1 MKKIEYD
8 TLSLI
13 QEKLSKGR
21 KTKIALSI
29 AISSDN
35 TKAYVACGYNDV
47 VIFDITD
54 IPIPVGSFITNGY
67 AFSIVLSDDG
77 KIAYVADGANGIVVK
92 DVSNLNNIQNI
103 PTYGETGQIIDLKI
117 SKDGTR
123 AYAVNYKEGLIV
135 YKIIENIPYCIEL
148 HKIASYS
155 MPYWNKHSFVV
166 SNDDKTIFV
175 LKEDSGIDTI
185 ELCNDKIITKESFT
199 TQDKINRIILSDN
212 QKIAY
217 AVSGEN
223 VIVLSIENNSLKKVI
238 NTHFLNGFVEDIIIS
253 GSYAYAKIGKDLIEL
268 VSIVKF

>member
-13 QEKLSKGR
+13 QEKLSKCR

-29 AISSDN
+29 AISSDG
-35 TKAYVACGYNDV
+35 TKAYVACGYGGV

-54 IPIPVGSFITNGY
+54 IPIQVGSFKTHGY
-67 AFSIVLSDDG
+67 TFNVALSSDG
-77 KIAYVADGANGIVVK
+77 TKVYVSDGSNGITVK
-92 DVSNLNNIQNI
+92 YVSDPHNIQNVVVGGNI
-103 PTYGETGQIIDLKI
+103 GYTVYIKL
-117 SKDGTR
+117 SSDGTK
-123 AYAVNYKEGLIV
+123 AYTINYESGLVI
-135 YKIIENIPYCIEL
+135 YKLIDNGMFVEL

-155 MPYWNKHSFVV
+155 MPCWNKHSFTI

-217 AVSGEN
+217 AISGEN

-238 NTHFLNGFVEDIIIS
+238 NTHSLNRFVEDIIIS
-253 GSYAYAKIGKDLIEL
+253 GSDAYAKIGKDLIEL

>member
-8 TLSLI
+8 ILSLI

-21 KTKIALSI
+21 KTKIARSI
-29 AISSDN
+29 AISSDE
-35 TKAYVACGYNDV
+35 TKAYVACGFDGV

-54 IPIPVGSFITNGY
+54 IPIPVGSFRTNGY

-77 KIAYVADGANGIVVK
+77 KIAYVADGANGIAIK

-103 PTYGETGQIIDLKI
+103 PTFGETGIIDLKI

-135 YKIIENIPYCIEL
+135 YKIIEDIPYCIEL

-155 MPYWNKHSFVV
+155 MPCWNKHSFTV

-238 NTHFLNGFVEDIIIS
+238 NTHSLNRFVEDIIIS
-253 GSYAYAKIGKDLIEL
+253 GSDAYAKIGKDLIEL

>member
-13 QEKLSKGR
+13 QKKLSKGR
-21 KTKIALSI
+21 RTKIALSI

-35 TKAYVACGYNDV
+35 TKAYVACGFDGV
-47 VIFDITD
+47 EIFDITD
-54 IPIPVGSFITNGY
+54 IPIPAGSFRTNGY
-67 AFSIVLSDDG
+67 AFSIVLSDNG
-77 KIAYVADGANGIVVK
+77 KIAYVADGANGIAVK

-103 PTYGETGQIIDLKI
+103 PTFGETGTIDLKI

-135 YKIIENIPYCIEL
+135 YKIVEDIPYCIEL

-155 MPYWNKHSFVV
+155 MPYWNKHSFTI

-217 AVSGEN
+217 AISGEN

-238 NTHFLNGFVEDIIIS
+238 NTHSLNRFVEDIIIS
-253 GSYAYAKIGKDLIEL
+253 GSDAYAKIGKDLIEL

>member
-13 QEKLSKGR
+13 QKKLSKGR
-21 KTKIALSI
+21 RTKIALSI

-35 TKAYVACGYNDV
+35 TKAYVACGFDGV
-47 VIFDITD
+47 EIFDITD
-54 IPIPVGSFITNGY
+54 IPIPAGSFRTNGY
-67 AFSIVLSDDG
+67 AFSIVLSDNG
-77 KIAYVADGANGIVVK
+77 KIAYVADGANGIAVK

-103 PTYGETGQIIDLKI
+103 PTFGETGTIDLKI

-135 YKIIENIPYCIEL
+135 YKIIEDIPYSIEL

-155 MPYWNKHSFVV
+155 MPCWNKHSFTI

-238 NTHFLNGFVEDIIIS
+238 NTHSLNRFVEDIIIS
-253 GSYAYAKIGKDLIEL
+253 GSDAYAKIGKDLIEL

>member
-1 MKKIEYD
+1 MKKTEYD

-13 QEKLSKGR
+13 QKKLSKSR

-35 TKAYVACGYNDV
+35 TKAYVACGYDGV
-47 VIFDITD
+47 EIFDIAD
-54 IPIPVGSFITNGY
+54 IPIPVGSFKTHGY
-67 AFSIVLSDDG
+67 AFSIVLSDDE

-103 PTYGETGQIIDLKI
+103 PTYGETGTIDLKI

-123 AYAVNYKEGLIV
+123 AYAVNHEEGLIV

-155 MPYWNKHSFVV
+155 MPCWNKHSFTI

-217 AVSGEN
+217 AISGEN

-238 NTHFLNGFVEDIIIS
+238 NTHSLNRFVEDIIIS
-253 GSYAYAKIGKDLIEL
+253 GSDAYAKIGKDLIEL

>member
-1 MKKIEYD
+1 MKKTEYD

-21 KTKIALSI
+21 RTKIALSI

-35 TKAYVACGYNDV
+35 TKAYVACGFDGV
-47 VIFDITD
+47 VIFDIAD
-54 IPIPVGSFITNGY
+54 IPILVGSFRTNGY

-103 PTYGETGQIIDLKI
+103 PTFGETGTIDLKI

-135 YKIIENIPYCIEL
+135 YKIIEDISYCIEL

-155 MPYWNKHSFVV
+155 MPYWNKHSFTI

-217 AVSGEN
+217 AISGEN
-223 VIVLSIENNSLKKVI
+223 VIVISIENNSLKKVI
-238 NTHFLNGFVEDIIIS
+238 NTHFLNRFVEDIIIS
-253 GSYAYAKIGKDLIEL
+253 GSDAYAKIGKDLIEL